1 MLVINLNHAAKKKT
15 QSLVP
20 THSKC
25 IKAHFLHILR
35 LLRERNRPPHVSFR
49 IIWTKEEKN
58 WKKNPA
64 RKQYTFLKMHHKF
77 KQNQPKIL
85 HLKIDIQQLL
95 YNNENNNKTLIK
107 QHRRRKRNRTHMKRT
122 ISRHCRIICGCWL
135 FINNFGFSFNGRFRY
150 YHEFVYSFFISFYS
164 YCIHRP
170 NTPNVIVNYPD
181 FRLLCVCVFFALFF
195 HLWTLFARAYVDILF
210 PVECKKKLF
219 QFK

>member
-1 MLVINLNHAAKKKT
+1 MQPKKKK

-95 YNNENNNKTLIK
+95 YNNENNNK
-107 QHRRRKRNRTHMKRT
+107 
-122 ISRHCRIICGCWL
+122 
-135 FINNFGFSFNGRFRY
+135 
-150 YHEFVYSFFISFYS
+150 
-164 YCIHRP
+164 
-170 NTPNVIVNYPD
+170 NTYKT
-181 FRLLCVCVFFALFF
+181 AS
-195 HLWTLFARAYVDILF
+195 T
-210 PVECKKKLF
+210 KKKKQNTHETHNKSALSNHMWLLTVYK
-219 QFK
+219 QFWILI